1 MSVCL
6 NGFGTT
12 TEQSREMFTAQ
23 HYVILMLKRRG
34 YTVDPRPSHA
44 SYEDFV
50 RLWATA
56 TTYTAFTLVGNH
68 PTKGSII
75 VFWPFEEKLRIIS
88 IREIM
93 ELCATKQYNHAVIV
107 YFGMITSFAKQQLA
121 IIRSDM
127 DRRKATGANEADAA
141 PSVRVET
148 FNIRCFQYDLLRHKY
163 VPYQK
168 ILEDAE
174 KAQLLQCYRAKAS
187 QLPKIF
193 ATDPVAEYLGALPGQ
208 VVESLRPSPE
218 GFFYRH
224 WRICIRGNIL
234 K

>member
-6 NGFGTT
+6 NDFGTT

-34 YTVDPRPSHA
+34 YAVDPLPWHE

-56 TTYTAFTLVGNH
+56 TTYTAFTIVGKH

-93 ELCATKQYNHAVIV
+93 EMCATKKYNHVIIV
-107 YFGMITSFAKQQLA
+107 YFGMITSFAKQQLV
-121 IIRSDM
+121 IIRSNM
-127 DRRKATGANEADAA
+127 GQKTTEKDRADAA

-148 FNIRCFQYDLLRHKY
+148 FNIRCFQYDLLQHKY

-174 KAQLLQCYRAKAS
+174 KAQLLRCYRAKAS